1 MKCLA
6 AQIAT
11 FLTERW
17 SGERWTGR
25 PLTLTLAA
33 AVTSGWLFGGML
45 QDVISGD
52 GAAAQD
58 PHWHQFLVLHR
69 IAVVSELARALSS
82 LGLVGYI
89 TCFAVVVFVIWR
101 RRFREAILALA
112 VLAVGQLLR
121 LNISILVHRP
131 RPPRVDGLVAT
142 RGYAFPSGHAM
153 TSVLICGLV
162 VALAWPWLANRIR
175 RTIAVA
181 AATAIALIDG
191 AARAYLGVHWP
202 LDVLGGWALG
212 SFLVTLAIATMSLLR
227 LGSLPTPTSQTN
239 VRKCVLADGHQSSSG
254 ATTSAKSS
262 GRAPAGPQRSAQ
274 AHDPPRSATSPPPH
288 RSGDTSNPAG
298 AISRS
303 ARHEPGRSS
312 ARYPQAR
319 NDAHTQEYPPM
330 SDLIAPQRLSLTNFL
345 A

>member
-6 AQIAT
+6 VQIAT
-11 FLTERW
+11 FFTERW
-17 SGERWTGR
+17 SAERWTGR

-69 IAVVSELARALSS
+69 IAAASELARALSS

-101 RRFREAILALA
+101 RRFGEAILAVA

-202 LDVLGGWALG
+202 VDVLGGWALG

-227 LGSLPTPTSQTN
+227 IRAASATS
-239 VRKCVLADGHQSSSG
+239 KCVLADGHQSSSG
-254 ATTSAKSS
+254 ATA
-262 GRAPAGPQRSAQ
+262 
-274 AHDPPRSATSPPPH
+274 SATRGGALARPLSSSPGHPRP
-288 RSGDTSNPAG
+288 RRP
-298 AISRS
+298 SR
-303 ARHEPGRSS
+303 PGQMLLV
-312 ARYPQAR
+312 PFG
-319 NDAHTQEYPPM
+319 PW
-330 SDLIAPQRLSLTNFL
+330 QRIRANSQRDV
-345 A
+345 